1 MTHSQVCHPQCS
13 LFALTLQLKR
23 QIPLIPLEPPLQLGR
38 HLLSGT
44 PNRQIL
50 LSQQSLSL
58 NHTLSILSGGG
69 VSRAFLGGCSVDCGG
84 VSFDFALLAFLIGS
98 RSSSGGGVSG
108 PRFSDESCHT
118 KGDQ

>member
-23 QIPLIPLEPPLQLGR
+23 QIPLDRLEPLLQLGQ

-44 PNRQIL
+44 PNCQIPL
-50 LSQQSLSL
+50 LQQSLFL

-69 VSRAFLGGCSVDCGG
+69 VSRAFLGGCSVDCEE
-84 VSFDFALLAFLIGS
+84 VSFDFAPLAFLIGS
-98 RSSSGGGVSG
+98 RSSSGGGVSAL
-108 PRFSDESCHT
+108 RFSDESCHT
-118 KGDQ
+118 EM